1 MGEVPQPVQW
11 LNKISRDLAARF
23 LELRSVA
30 QRAERLD
37 AETKRLCLVAAYAA
51 VGCAECLAGAI
62 KEGLRM
68 GIELEKMLEAASIA
82 VLVSGAQGV
91 MTVYKALSM
100 LEKEK

>member
-1 MGEVPQPVQW
+1 M
-11 LNKISRDLAARF
+11 L
-23 LELRSVA
+23 
-30 QRAERLD
+30 
-37 AETKRLCLVAAYAA
+37 TKRLCLVAAYAA

-91 MTVYKALSM
+91 MTVYKALTM